1 MIEKKSNKERKRN
14 IFLKNNS
21 KKKIPSPGA
30 ERIDLFRLSLPPS
43 CFSHRTDQRAQ
54 HPSCF
59 LLPFFGPGERERER
73 GGKKK
78 RKKKLRLW
86 FACFSKPTHVRSSSN
101 FFLSLRLCSYRP
113 PQSQS
118 IESTSPSLTRKG
130 IKTHED
136 V

>member
-73 GGKKK
+73 EREREGARRREKKN
-78 RKKKLRLW
+78 
-86 FACFSKPTHVRSSSN
+86 FAFGSPALANQLTSAAAPISS
-101 FFLSLRLCSYRP
+101 FHCDCVLIGPLSRNPSSP
-113 PQSQS
+113 P
-118 IESTSPSLTRKG
+118 PPR
-130 IKTHED
+130 
-136 V
+136 